1 MRVGRDR
8 GEVRREE
15 ARVLSINLIG
25 VVVCTNLNT
34 KIEEKKIPEDI

>member
-15 ARVLSINLIG
+15 ARVLSINLTC